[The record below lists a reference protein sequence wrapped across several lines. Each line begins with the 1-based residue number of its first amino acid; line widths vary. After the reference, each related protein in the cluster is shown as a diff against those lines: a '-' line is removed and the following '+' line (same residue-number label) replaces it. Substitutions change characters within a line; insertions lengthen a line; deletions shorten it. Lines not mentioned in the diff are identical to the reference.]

1 MPPLPIV
8 ATLLRR
14 AAAEPERPCLIIDG
28 QTYSYPTLAAAA
40 AGWAT
45 RLQSLGLARGDRV
58 ALALPNT
65 PAFIAAYFGAQL
77 AGAAVVLVN
86 PQYRHA
92 ELSHL
97 LADSEPAIVVATSEN
112 EALLRE
118 AMPATPV
125 RLIKPDTTVFGAP
138 PADFTACTPPD
149 PAEMALIAYTSG
161 TTGRAKGAVHTHA
174 SLAANCDAII
184 TAWRWTAA
192 DCLLLMLP
200 LFHVHGLGVGVHGTI
215 RSGASLELHP
225 RFDAE
230 VALQRLADPAITLF
244 FGVPTMYVRLVEA
257 ARQHGA
263 PPHHARLFVS
273 GSAPLSPQ
281 TFADFAA
288 LFGQSILERYGM
300 TETGMNL
307 TNPYDGERRPGS
319 VGMPFPGQEARIVDR
334 DTRQPL
340 PVGQIGE
347 IQVRGPHLFQG
358 YWRNPAAT
366 AAAFT
371 ADGWFNTGDLGFVDA
386 DGYFHIT
393 GRSRDLIIS
402 GGYNIYPREVEEV
415 LAQHPAVAECA
426 VYGQPDPDLGEVP
439 VAAVVV
445 KPETTVTATE
455 LIDHCR
461 QQLAAYK
468 RPRAIRFVS
477 ALPRNALGK
486 VQRHLLATDPPVAE
500 EGL

>member
-1 MPPLPIV
+1 MLLSCVAPLPDLSDHLIV
-8 ATLLRR
+8 
-14 AAAEPERPCLIIDG
+14 DG

-40 AGWAT
+40 AGWTT

-97 LADSEPAIVVATSEN
+97 LADSEPAIVVATDEN

-118 AMPATPV
+118 AMPATPP

-184 TAWRWTAA
+184 TAWRWT
-192 DCLLLMLP
+192 DRDRLLLMLP

-244 FGVPTMYVRLVEA
+244 LACRRCMCDWLKRRASTVRRRITRGSLSRGQPRS
-257 ARQHGA
+257 ARK
-263 PPHHARLFVS
+263 
-273 GSAPLSPQ
+273 
-281 TFADFAA
+281 
-288 LFGQSILERYGM
+288 
-300 TETGMNL
+300 
-307 TNPYDGERRPGS
+307 
-319 VGMPFPGQEARIVDR
+319 
-334 DTRQPL
+334 PL
-340 PVGQIGE
+340 PI
-347 IQVRGPHLFQG
+347 
-358 YWRNPAAT
+358 
-366 AAAFT
+366 
-371 ADGWFNTGDLGFVDA
+371 
-386 DGYFHIT
+386 
-393 GRSRDLIIS
+393 
-402 GGYNIYPREVEEV
+402 
-415 LAQHPAVAECA
+415 
-426 VYGQPDPDLGEVP
+426 
-439 VAAVVV
+439 
-445 KPETTVTATE
+445 
-455 LIDHCR
+455 
-461 QQLAAYK
+461 
-468 RPRAIRFVS
+468 
-477 ALPRNALGK
+477 LPRS
-486 VQRHLLATDPPVAE
+486 LASLSSNGTA
-500 EGL
+500 

>member
-8 ATLLRR
+8 ATLLHHAT
-14 AAAEPERPCLIIDG
+14 AAVERPCIIVNG
-28 QTYSYPTLAAAA
+28 QTYTYADLAGAA
-40 AGWAT
+40 AGWAA
-45 RLQSLGLARGDRV
+45 RFQALGLNRGDRV

-65 PAFIAAYFGAQL
+65 PAFIATYFGAQL

-97 LADSEPAIVVATSEN
+97 LADSEPAIVVATDEN
-112 EALLRE
+112 ETLLRA
-118 AMPATPV
+118 AMLAPSP
-125 RLIKPDTTVFGAP
+125 RLIKPDATIFGAP
-138 PADFTACTPPD
+138 PVDPTTFTPPD
-149 PAEMALIAYTSG
+149 AAEMALIAYTSG

-184 TAWRWTAA
+184 SAWRWTAA
-192 DCLLLMLP
+192 DRLLLMLP

-230 VALQRLADPAITLF
+230 TALQRLADPAITLF
-244 FGVPTMYVRLVEA
+244 FGVPTMYGRLVEA
-257 ARQHGA
+257 ARKFG
-263 PPHHARLFVS
+263 PPAHHMRLFVS

-288 LFGQSILERYGM
+288 LFGQPILERYGM

-334 DTRQPL
+334 ETRQPL
-340 PVGQIGE
+340 PAGQIGE
-347 IQVRGPHLFQG
+347 IQVRGPHLFRG

-366 AAAFT
+366 TTAFT
-371 ADGWFNTGDLGFVDA
+371 ADGWFNTGDLGFVDH

-439 VAAVVV
+439 IAAVVIHPNV
-445 KPETTVTATE
+445 TVTATE

-461 QQLAAYK
+461 AYLAGYK
-468 RPRAIRFVS
+468 RPRAIRFVTS
-477 ALPRNALGK
+477 LPRNALGK
-486 VQRHLLATDPPVAE
+486 VQRHLLGTDPPVAGE
-500 EGL
+500 RL